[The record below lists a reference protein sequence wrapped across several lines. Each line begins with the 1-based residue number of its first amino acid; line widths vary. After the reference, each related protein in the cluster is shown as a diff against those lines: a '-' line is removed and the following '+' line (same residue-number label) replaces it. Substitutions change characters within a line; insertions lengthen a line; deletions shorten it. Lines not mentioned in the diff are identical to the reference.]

1 MKIPYLKKKPELKS
15 YHNVTWEDNYS
26 WIHQKNILE
35 VLRDKTKLDPE
46 VKNYLDEENS
56 YANYHLKDTENLQ
69 KKLFDEIKGRIK
81 LDDESLPYKD
91 HTYEYWSKTTAV
103 GNYSIK
109 LRKKID
115 TDLVEEIWNGDEEKK
130 KLETEYF
137 GVGDLEVSNNDKYLG
152 YSLDIKGSEYYTIFI
167 RDIKTNEIITKE
179 ISETSG
185 GITFSLDDKYVFYSK
200 LDQNHRARKIY
211 RHEIGNFNGQDELIF
226 EEKSEAFTVSIGLSS
241 DEKYYFINT
250 SDHNTSEQYYF
261 GVDEINIKPK
271 LIIKREKG
279 IIYSVSSW
287 DSKFFN
293 HTNKD
298 AEDFK
303 IDVSDS
309 LEKQNWKTFIPPRD
323 EVLIG
328 GCTFLKNWIIRSETS
343 NALDKLFVKNISS
356 GVEEELI
363 FSNET
368 VYVPGISLIQKDRDT
383 DNVYLGYSSPK
394 TPSRVYSYN
403 LSTKTKKL
411 VKEQEIPSG
420 HNPEDY
426 IVERVDYKSHD
437 GRLVPLTIT
446 RHKKTKIDG
455 SANLLLYGYGSYGSS
470 MSPNFSSTRLSL
482 INRDIIWATAHIR
495 GGMEKGMK
503 WWKEG
508 KLINKKNTFEDYIHA
523 AKYLIDNNYSS
534 KGKIIGMGG
543 SAGGLLMGAVVN
555 QAPELFLG
563 IIMAVPFVD
572 SLTTNLDHS
581 LPLTVGEFDEFG
593 NAKDIKEH
601 FDYIFSYAPYN
612 NIKKMDYPHI
622 LITTSLSANTLAVT
636 PEPHENTIFLLWSK
650 LNGLNFS
657 TILSLAINV
666 RSSVFINSEKGK
678 QNEFLIDPLLK
689 PFLGSATF
697 PSNLSILLAS
707 ITLNS
712 FSEIFL
718 SISCLSFTS
727 FLFSLAL

>member
-15 YHNVTWEDNYS
+15 CHNVTWEDNYS

-35 VLRDKTKLDPE
+35 VLRDKNKLLPE
-46 VKNYLDEENS
+46 VKDYLEDENKYTDHHLENTKS
-56 YANYHLKDTENLQ
+56 IQ

-91 HTYEYWSKTTAV
+91 HTYEYWTKTTKT

-109 LRKKID
+109 LRKKINSD
-115 TDLVEEIWNGDEEKK
+115 TIEEIWNGDKEKEN
-130 KLETEYF
+130 LGVEYF

-152 YSLDIKGSEYYTIFI
+152 YSLDTKGSEYYTIFI
-167 RDIKTNEIITKE
+167 RNIENNETITKE
-179 ISETSG
+179 ITETSG
-185 GITFSLDDKYVFYSK
+185 GITFSLDDKFIFYSK
-200 LDQNHRARKIY
+200 LDENHRARKIY
-211 RHEIGNFNGQDELIF
+211 RHEIGNFKDQDQLIF
-226 EEKSEAFTVSIGLSS
+226 EEKTEAFTVSIGLSS
-241 DEKYYFINT
+241 DEKYYFINS

-261 GVDEINIKPK
+261 SVEEKNPKPK
-271 LIIKREKG
+271 LIMQREKG
-279 IIYSVSSW
+279 ILYSISSW
-287 DSKFFN
+287 DGKFYN
-293 HTNKD
+293 HTNKN

-309 LEKQNWKTFIPPRD
+309 LENQQWKTFIPARD

-328 GCTFLKNWIIRSETS
+328 GLTFLKDWIIRSETS
-343 NALDKLFVKNISS
+343 DALDKLFVKNIST
-356 GVEEELI
+356 GIEEELI
-363 FSNET
+363 FSNEKI
-368 VYVPGISLIQKDRDT
+368 YVPGVSLVQRDRNTNDI
-383 DNVYLGYSSPK
+383 YLGYSSPK

-403 LSTKTKKL
+403 LKNKSKKL

-420 HNPEDY
+420 HNPDDY
-426 IVERVDYKSHD
+426 VVERVEYKSHD

-482 INRDIIWATAHIR
+482 IDRDIIWATAHIR

-508 KLINKKNTFEDYIHA
+508 KLTNKKNTFEDYIYA
-523 AKYLIDNNYSS
+523 AKYLIDQKYSS

-593 NAKDIKEH
+593 NAKDNKEH

-622 LITTSLSANTLAVT
+622 LITTSLSDNRVLFDEPAKFTAKLRDYKTDNNLLLLKTEMNAGHGGKSGRDGAIEEIAVDYAFALK
-636 PEPHENTIFLLWSK
+636 I
-650 LNGLNFS
+650 
-657 TILSLAINV
+657 
-666 RSSVFINSEKGK
+666 SEK
-678 QNEFLIDPLLK
+678 I
-689 PFLGSATF
+689 
-697 PSNLSILLAS
+697 
-707 ITLNS
+707 
-712 FSEIFL
+712 
-718 SISCLSFTS
+718 
-727 FLFSLAL
+727 

>member
-1 MKIPYLKKKPELKS
+1 MKVPYLKKKLELKTC
-15 YHNVTWEDNYS
+15 HNREWEDNYS
-26 WIHQKNILE
+26 WIHQNNILE

-46 VKNYLDEENS
+46 VKRYLDDENI
-56 YANYHLKDTENLQ
+56 YADHHLKDTKNLQ

-91 HTYEYWSKTTAV
+91 HTYEYWTKTTAI

-109 LRKKID
+109 LRKKINSD
-115 TDLVEEIWNGDEEKK
+115 IEEEIWNGDEEKNNLK
-130 KLETEYF
+130 TEYF

-152 YSLDIKGSEYYTIFI
+152 YSLDTKGSEYYSIFI
-167 RDIKTNEIITKE
+167 RDIKTKKIITKE
-179 ISETSG
+179 ITETSG
-185 GITFSLDDKYVFYSK
+185 GITFSLDDKYIFYSK
-200 LDQNHRARKIY
+200 LDENHRARKIY
-211 RHEIGNFNGQDELIF
+211 RHEIGNFNDQDELIF

-261 GVDEINIKPK
+261 NENEDKPLPK
-271 LIIKREKG
+271 LIMKRERG
-279 IIYSVSSW
+279 TIYSVISW
-287 DSKFFN
+287 DGRFYN

-303 IDVSDS
+303 IDVTDN
-309 LEKQNWKTFIPPRD
+309 LENQNWKAFIAAKD

-343 NALDKLFVKNISS
+343 NALDKLFVKNIST
-356 GVEEELI
+356 GIEEELI
-363 FSNET
+363 FSDEK
-368 VYVPGISLIQKDRDT
+368 VYVPGISLTQRNRNTNK
-383 DNVYLGYSSPK
+383 VYLGYSSPK
-394 TPSRVYSYN
+394 TPSRVYLYDLLDKS
-403 LSTKTKKL
+403 KKL

-420 HNPEDY
+420 HNSDNY
-426 IVERVDYKSHD
+426 IVERIEFKSHD

-446 RHKKTKIDG
+446 RHKNTKIDG

-470 MSPNFSSTRLSL
+470 MSPGFSSTRLSL
-482 INRDIIWATAHIR
+482 IDRDIIWATAHIR

-508 KLINKKNTFEDYIHA
+508 KLTNKKNTFEDYIYA
-523 AKYLIDNNYSS
+523 AKYLIDNKYSS
-534 KGKIIGMGG
+534 KQKIIGMGG

-555 QAPELFLG
+555 QTPELFLG

-593 NAKDIKEH
+593 NAKDNKEH

-622 LITTSLSANTLAVT
+622 LITTSLSDNRVLFD
-636 PEPHENTIFLLWSK
+636 EPAKFTAKLREYKTDNNLL
-650 LNGLNFS
+650 
-657 TILSLAINV
+657 
-666 RSSVFINSEKGK
+666 
-678 QNEFLIDPLLK
+678 LLK
-689 PFLGSATF
+689 TEMNAGHGGKSGRDGA
-697 PSNLSILLAS
+697 IE
-707 ITLNS
+707 
-712 FSEIFL
+712 EIAIDYAFAL
-718 SISCLSFTS
+718 KISKKI
-727 FLFSLAL
+727 